1 MFGFDDFLDA
11 LRSPSAIGFVMF
23 VVLLGVCYRVTLQA
37 YLRFKRRKE
46 GYGTVFNSYTGEPV
60 DLARIRLVD
69 PHGMTA
75 VTAVTDR
82 YGHYRLIVSPGEY
95 VVDVTR
101 NGFTFPSIFL
111 NRTERSVTYDNII
124 PSRQIRIKDH
134 GIMTKN
140 IPVDPVSPTRRRSR
154 VFRRWFVLSENTQ
167 LLIAWLSP
175 VAALLFPLIVPLA
188 LPAKISTW
196 VAALLY
202 TGAMGR
208 RFITFKPG
216 RGAYGTVTDARSG
229 TPLDRV
235 IIRLFDAKYNKH
247 LQTLTTSNKGRYAFL
262 VNAGSYYLLM
272 KKDGYTTVRLNFPN
286 IPNDTYPLAT
296 DVRMKRILETAGGN
310 GVSEESTNKSVGP

>member
-1 MFGFDDFLDA
+1 MFGFDDFLMA
-11 LRSPSAIGFVMF
+11 LRSPSAIGFLIYM
-23 VVLLGVCYRVTLQA
+23 LLLCGCYRITLQA
-37 YLRFKRRKE
+37 YLTFKRRKE
-46 GYGTVFNSYTGEPV
+46 GYGTVFDSYTGEPV

-101 NGFTFPSIFL
+101 NGFSFPSIFL
-111 NRTERSVTYDNII
+111 NQAERSATYDNII

-140 IPVDPVSPTRRRSR
+140 IPIDPERPTRRRSR
-154 VFRRWFVLSENTQ
+154 VFRRWFVLSKNTQ
-167 LLIAWLSP
+167 LLVAWLSP
-175 VAALLFPLIVPLA
+175 VAALIFPLVVPLA

-229 TPLDRV
+229 MPLDRV

-247 LQTLTTSNKGRYAFL
+247 LQTLTTSEKGRYAFL
-262 VNAGSYYLLM
+262 VNPGSYYILM
-272 KKDGYTTVRLNFPN
+272 KKDGYKTVRLNFPN

-296 DVRMKRILETAGGN
+296 DVRMKRILGDESSQ
-310 GVSEESTNKSVGP
+310 GVMNHAPTD